1 MTLTRSRRL
10 VNLAIAIDS
19 AAGTSLLKKV
29 TDSGEYVVPAFT
41 DVGGAPSVLDSSLTT
56 SIIDSS
62 YIQLRQTGGVGS
74 VLDSAEL
81 VAFADSN
88 YITSR
93 FTTGNSGFKL
103 FRYDATAN
111 QTTFENADKGGT
123 SLSYNPQGIIVFYN
137 GVALLDS
144 AEYTATNGTSVVLD
158 SGAALNAKIQI
169 ASWNIPSSG
178 GGGSSFGW
186 GGARGV
192 TAGGDTTMSSANTNV
207 IDYFDMTTT
216 GNATDFGDLS
226 RSRMHVRGVSNSTRV
241 VWSNG
246 GQGSLANIDNT
257 IDYITTATT
266 GNATDFGNRSVT
278 YGHGAVTSDG
288 TYGLFAGGEGTS
300 GGGAPYSTNVIDYI
314 TIANTGNAT
323 DFGDMTASKEIMGS
337 GVISNGTIGYFF
349 QGNSFANYVTIATP
363 GNATNTSLSTN
374 ASSHMGCVSDTTRG
388 LLQGGATIEYFA
400 IGTSISASDFG
411 DLSNRQYAGATSNGT
426 VASFCG
432 GYMFDGSSNI
442 YNYIENVT
450 IQTPGNATD
459 HGDLTQSVAGR
470 GASSGS
476 AS

>member
-10 VNLAIAIDS
+10 ANLAIAIDS

-144 AEYTATNGTSVVLD
+144 AEYTATTGTSVVLD

-178 GGGSSFGW
+178 GGGSSGLAW
-186 GGARGV
+186 GGDRCLMADNSGTR
-192 TAGGDTTMSSANTNV
+192 AM
-207 IDYFDMTTT
+207 DYFDMTTA
-216 GNATDFGDLS
+216 GNAADFGDFATHIYNCGSYSNATRAIWWGGDGYSNSISYNTISTLGDTQDFGDLTIG
-226 RSRMHVRGVSNSTRV
+226 RKIGFGGACDGTRGVMP
-241 VWSNG
+241 G
-246 GQGSLANIDNT
+246 GLEGNPNYAPTDRM
-257 IDYITTATT
+257 DYITVATT
-266 GNATDFGNRSVT
+266 GNATDFGNT
-278 YGHGAVTSDG
+278 TSSYDNLASTNDG
-288 TYGLFAGGEGTS
+288 TYGLHGGAFTNNSPYNVIGRFTIQSAGNAADFGDLTVGRGNLSACSDTTRALFTGGRTAGGS
-300 GGGAPYSTNVIDYI
+300 GYQDVIDYV
-314 TIANTGNAT
+314 TTATPGNAT
-323 DFGDMTASKEIMGS
+323 DFGNISSVKIDVGS
-337 GVISNGTIGYFF
+337 ASNGTRAVFCAGAY
-349 QGNSFANYVTIATP
+349 
-363 GNATNTSLSTN
+363 
-374 ASSHMGCVSDTTRG
+374 SSSSN
-388 LLQGGATIEYFA
+388 TIEY
-400 IGTSISASDFG
+400 
-411 DLSNRQYAGATSNGT
+411 
-426 VASFCG
+426 V
-432 GYMFDGSSNI
+432 
-442 YNYIENVT
+442 V
-450 IQTPGNATD
+450 IQTPGNSVD
-459 HGDLTQSVAGR
+459 LGDLSRSSTGMATAGN
-470 GASSGS
+470 AS
-476 AS
+476 